1 MRKGIYARIGAVMIA
16 CLLLP
21 TAVVM
26 AGDDWDYLYTR
37 DGIDVFQKTIP
48 ETGAH
53 AFKGLGFVDAR
64 LEVIG
69 AVIRDIA
76 AYPRWVARCRKAVVL
91 QDIDFNTKIFYSIV
105 DAPPPFQ
112 DRDMVIQNDTI
123 YDLEKGTA
131 EITFRLSD
139 QALVPP
145 TDNYYRVTELS
156 GEYLLEYFGRDKT
169 RITFEYRGCPGGNVP
184 VKLADWIESRHYPYI
199 NIMGIRRMVREQ
211 KYIEAGAE
219 SPDREL
225 IENAGSDPAQVAKIF
240 KNRIGEYIVDPRV
253 LDIVFDSRTMQ
264 EMVKSVHAEKT
275 TFESIQQAVAGVF
288 SELACR
294 PAVAACIDDKP
305 LQEIICLSTLMR
317 EKWLVD
323 LIARNRQ
330 QIEGYLNTPGT
341 NIEKLFYKIATSEN
355 AVRAFI
361 KDDDLARAI
370 LSSESI
376 RTRLWQ
382 ESGFKKEVLDK
393 ILTFE
398 NVGDFEK
405 IVAKWVGRK
414 K

>member
-1 MRKGIYARIGAVMIA
+1 MIIA

-21 TAVVM
+21 TAFAAAEDGWM
-26 AGDDWDYLYTR
+26 YLYTR
-37 DGIDVFQKTIP
+37 DGIDVFQKDIP
-48 ETGAH
+48 GTGSH
-53 AFKGLGFVDAR
+53 AFRGFGFVDAR

-69 AVIRDIA
+69 AVIRDIP

-112 DRDMVIQNDTI
+112 DRDMVIQNDTV

-139 QALVPP
+139 QTLVPS

-184 VKLADWIESRHYPYI
+184 VRLADWIESRHYPYI

-225 IENAGSDPAQVAKIF
+225 IENAGSDPGQVAKIF
-240 KNRIGEYIVDPRV
+240 KNRIGEYIVDRRV
-253 LDIVFDSRTMQ
+253 LDIVFDDRAMQ
-264 EMVKSVHAEKT
+264 DMVRKVHADKT
-275 TFESIQQAVAGVF
+275 TFESIQQAVTGVF
-288 SELACR
+288 SVLAFS
-294 PAVAACIDDKP
+294 PAVAACIEDKP
-305 LQEIICLSTLMR
+305 LEDIICLETLMR

-323 LIARNRQ
+323 LIARNRPP
-330 QIEGYLNTPGT
+330 IEGYLNTSGT
-341 NIEKLFYKIATSEN
+341 NIERLFYKITTSEK
-355 AVRAFI
+355 AVGMFI
-361 KDDDLARAI
+361 RDEDLARAI
-370 LSSESI
+370 LTSESV

-382 ESGFKKEVLDK
+382 DSGFKKEVLDK

-398 NVGDFEK
+398 NAGDFEK
-405 IVAKWVGRK
+405 IVAEWVGGNT
-414 K
+414 